1 MEILFFCTWKISRK
15 SAKGKAKKQ
24 KRKEESAKYAMSF
37 AKVEAANKIKDPLD
51 LVAPFRKFERN
62 GISLKVEF
70 FRAQDLTQEMTDW
83 VFDLTKKNMQ
93 KLYEESDWGWKDREK
108 LEEMTE
114 EKALYLIALDSE
126 SKPVAFTH
134 FRFDMEWDE
143 ELVYC
148 YELQVIDEYRRKGIG
163 KFLIQILEL
172 LAYKTEMVK
181 VMLTTFKSNKIGETF
196 FMKAMKYT
204 LDETSPEDPVWEETE
219 YKYQIL
225 SKEIKPK
232 PTSKTQEEAMQ
243 TSPVKAASA

>member
-1 MEILFFCTWKISRK
+1 MGRK

-24 KRKEESAKYAMSF
+24 KRKEESAKYAVSF

-51 LVAPFRKFERN
+51 LVAPFRKYDRN
-62 GISLKVEF
+62 GISLTIEF
-70 FRAQDLTQEMTDW
+70 FRAEDLSQELTDW
-83 VFDLTKKNMQ
+83 VFNLTKKNMQ
-93 KLYEESDWGWKDREK
+93 KLYEESDWGWKDKEK

-114 EKALYLIALDSE
+114 EKALYLIATDKD

-148 YELQVIDEYRRKGIG
+148 YELQIIEEYRRKGIG
-163 KFLIQILEL
+163 KFLMQILEL
-172 LAYKTEMVK
+172 LAYKTEMIK
-181 VMLTTFKSNKIGETF
+181 VMLTTFKSNKMAESF

-204 LDETSPEDPVWEETE
+204 MDETSPEDPVWEERE

-232 PTSKTQEEAMQ
+232 PSSKPQIPKEEAMQ